1 VSNYRD
7 SAQLAESFF
16 CTPEWE
22 VKHEDK
28 VINQVVIF
36 ATDTS
41 DMVERPTQL
50 SLHTP
55 PSSVRSLE
63 VVCLHADPSRRRLR
77 RAVLATGV
85 RHACVRAALVKD

>member
-1 VSNYRD
+1 MRNYRD
-7 SAQLAESFF
+7 AAQLAESFF

-36 ATDTS
+36 ATDAS

-55 PSSVRSLE
+55 PLLVRRSRLLTCRSVQAS
-63 VVCLHADPSRRRLR
+63 LR
-77 RAVLATGV
+77 RAVLATGE
-85 RHACVRAALVKD
+85 RHTCVRAALVKD